1 MLVFKEATEIHGLLF
16 VLQDDDSDAAATASE
31 SADAAPAECEPIPPR
46 TVCQCTMVDRC
57 CDELLASRAS

>member
-31 SADAAPAECEPIPPR
+31 SADAAPAECEPIPP
-46 TVCQCTMVDRC
+46 CTMVDRC